1 MLLLLLGYLNE
12 GWVDPRKYLLAVRS
26 KSNYLG
32 TDFVKGR
39 FGLFKKKERLEIG
52 DYNIDKK

>member
-1 MLLLLLGYLNE
+1 MLLLFILTYLGYLNE

-39 FGLFKKKERLEIG
+39 FRLFKKKKIQRKI
-52 DYNIDKK
+52 